1 MLKKMKVAIATGSA
15 FAALLAGVGVATSGF
30 SNWNSVVNESG
41 ASLNSATVVLTAGN
55 TNTVTAPVTNFVPG
69 DTAES
74 VINLKNKG
82 TVPFSSIT
90 FGVADASPT
99 ALVGSDGLT
108 LGIQGCSVPWVNS
121 AASGSAPQ
129 YSCSGT
135 TYAASSVGAV
145 SSLLASASPAAL
157 AHVNLAAP
165 TTSTPSENYL
175 MFSVHLPST
184 APQSLEGL
192 TDTLTYSFTANQ
204 PTAGFIG

>member
-15 FAALLAGVGVATSGF
+15 FAALLAGVGIATSGF
-30 SNWNSVVNESG
+30 SNWNSIVTESG

-74 VINLKNKG
+74 VINLKNTG

-90 FGVADASPT
+90 FGVADATPT
-99 ALVGSDGLT
+99 ALVGSSGLT

-121 AASGSAPQ
+121 AASGAAPQ

-135 TYAASSVGAV
+135 TYSALPVGSI
-145 SSLLASASPAAL
+145 SSLLAAASPTVLSGVSLHHASGS
-157 AHVNLAAP
+157 N
-165 TTSTPSENYL
+165 ENYL
-175 MFSVHLPST
+175 MFSVHLPSS
-184 APQSLEGL
+184 APQTLEGL